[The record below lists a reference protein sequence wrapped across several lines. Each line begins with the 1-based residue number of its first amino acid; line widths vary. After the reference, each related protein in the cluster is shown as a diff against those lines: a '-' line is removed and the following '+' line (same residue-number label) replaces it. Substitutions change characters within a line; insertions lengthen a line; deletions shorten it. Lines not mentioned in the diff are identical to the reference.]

1 MQGGAEAMT
10 CRDALSSRAQEVQE
24 RQRSLFSRD
33 DKAKE
38 FYNPPPMIT
47 SHKPHWRPRHQQR
60 YQTIPQEWRSWL
72 FDEKSLTRR
81 LQQHCRG
88 EFSVQILSE
97 EVCQP
102 QAHEARR
109 LGMGQRHWARIR
121 QVLLLCDD
129 NSWVVAR
136 TIIPLSTLRGP
147 LRRLRYLKNRPLGA
161 FLFAHPDLQRG
172 EIEVTQLTPTTPP
185 LNLLFGDDS
194 SVTEMPWARR
204 SLFRLRGRPVL
215 VSEIFL
221 EKLLTN

>member
-1 MQGGAEAMT
+1 M
-10 CRDALSSRAQEVQE
+10 
-24 RQRSLFSRD
+24 
-33 DKAKE
+33 
-38 FYNPPPMIT
+38 NPPINPLG
-47 SHKPHWRPRHQQR
+47 KPRWRPRHQQR
-60 YQTIPQEWRSWL
+60 YQSIPKEWCSWL

-88 EFSVQILSE
+88 TFSVQILSE

-102 QAHEARR
+102 QANEARR
-109 LGMGQRHWARIR
+109 LGMAQRHWARIR

-129 NSWVVAR
+129 QPWVAAR

-172 EIEVTQLTPTTPP
+172 EIEVAQLAPTTPP

-194 SVTEMPWARR
+194 NTTEMPWARR
-204 SLFRLRGRPVL
+204 SLFRLRNRPVL

-221 EKLLTN
+221 EALITN